1 MTILSDNNI
10 TLNDELLELFIK
22 NSPARFRAGNEKHLA
37 NIKTYPA
44 KVALEKC
51 KFININAK
59 EQISFMVFD
68 IDSYEGMTA
77 REYFKN
83 INGFLAYIIEKIEIY
98 PTYILRTDKGFH
110 FAYHL
115 QNHVFTDK
123 LKSVDYLVAIKKE
136 IGKRL
141 GCDEIASNRLY
152 GVWRNPLLH
161 DFYYMGHINY
171 ELKDFKHLL
180 PEREKRINS
189 SAPKIKV
196 DKSLL
201 KAGNRN
207 NQLFRYA
214 MKYAKGQ
221 TSLSVQHI
229 YDFLVRTNEQSEQ
242 PLPDK
247 ELHSIASSVYKYWE
261 EGKILFGTL
270 CNKEKNI
277 NEGIMEFPK
286 ITVYMEPDEY
296 QQEVRRRRQLSAE
309 RTNKIK
315 DKEKAKRQL
324 TQAREQSAQKRKAKN
339 EEKIFQAITQLQQ
352 EGLKVTVSAISRIAG
367 IDRRTVK
374 KLPIS
379 LLPVC
384 PHLYCKISNHAP

>member
-44 KVALEKC
+44 KVALNRC
-51 KFININAK
+51 KFININTD
-59 EQISFMVFD
+59 ERISFMVFD
-68 IDSYEGMTA
+68 IDSFGGMTA

-115 QNHVFTDK
+115 KNHVFTDK
-123 LKSVDYLVAIKKE
+123 PKSVDYLITIKKE
-136 IGKRL
+136 IAKRL
-141 GCDEIASNRLY
+141 GCDEIASHRLY

-180 PEREKRINS
+180 PEREKRTLS

-196 DKSLL
+196 DQSLL
-201 KAGNRN
+201 EAGNRN

-221 TSLSVQHI
+221 TSLNIQRI
-229 YDFLVRTNEQSEQ
+229 YDFLVQTNQQSDQ

-261 EGKILFGTL
+261 EEKIRFGTL
-270 CNKEKNI
+270 CNKDKNI

-296 QQEVRRRRQLSAE
+296 QQEVRRRRQLSAQ
-309 RTNKIK
+309 RTNEIK
-315 DKEKAKRQL
+315 DKEQAKRQL
-324 TQAREQSAQKRKAKN
+324 AQARESSAQKRLENN
-339 EEKIFQAITQLQQ
+339 ERKIYLALEQLQNQ
-352 EGLKVTVSAISRIAG
+352 EAKITVSAISRIAG

-374 KLPIS
+374 KN
-379 LLPVC
+379 LL
-384 PHLYCKISNHAP
+384 

>member
-1 MTILSDNNI
+1 MTTLSDNNI

-22 NSPARFRAGNEKHLA
+22 NSPAYFKAGNEKHLS

-44 KVALEKC
+44 KVALERC
-51 KFININAK
+51 KFININTK
-59 EQISFMVFD
+59 EKISFMVFD
-68 IDSYEGMTA
+68 IDSFGGMTA
-77 REYFKN
+77 REYFKTTN
-83 INGFLAYIIEKIEIY
+83 KFLAYIIEKIEIY
-98 PTYILRTDKGFH
+98 PTYVLRTDKGFH

-115 QNHVFTDK
+115 KNHVFTDK
-123 LKSVDYLVAIKKE
+123 PKSVDYLVAIKKE

-180 PEREKRINS
+180 PEREKRTHTTAS
-189 SAPKIKV
+189 KVKI

-201 KAGNRN
+201 VTGSRN
-207 NQLFRYA
+207 DQLFRYA

-229 YDFLVRTNEQSEQ
+229 YDFLVQTNEQSDQ

-261 EGKILFGTL
+261 EGKIHFGTL
-270 CNKEKNI
+270 GNKEKII
-277 NEGIMEFPK
+277 NEGAMNLPK
-286 ITVYMEPDEY
+286 MAGLSYEVYF
-296 QQEVRRRRQLSAE
+296 QEVKNRQRLSAK
-309 RTNKIK
+309 RTNALK
-315 DKEKAKRQL
+315 DQEKAKRQL
-324 TQAREQSAQKRKAKN
+324 QQAREQSAQSRKAKN
-339 EEKIFQAITQLQQ
+339 EEKIFQAITRLQQ
-352 EGLKVTVSAISRIAG
+352 EGVKVTVSAISRIAG

-374 KLPIS
+374 NLTVIQT
-379 LLPVC
+379 
-384 PHLYCKISNHAP
+384 KIH